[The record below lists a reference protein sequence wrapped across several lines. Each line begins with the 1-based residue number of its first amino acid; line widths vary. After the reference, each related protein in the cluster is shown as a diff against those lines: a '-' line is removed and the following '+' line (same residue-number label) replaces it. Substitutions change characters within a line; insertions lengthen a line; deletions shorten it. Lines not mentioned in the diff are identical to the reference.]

1 MISLL
6 RKGLVFFVCFGF
18 LFSVGPTFAAIQT
31 TSMPVSVNVMPG
43 CIITATPLVFGL
55 YNPNSAISTKSIAR
69 LNLLCT
75 LNTPYDIALDQGAG
89 DSATTRLR
97 TMSGPGFASI
107 RYTLSQNPT
116 HTINWGN
123 TVGVDTALRTGT
135 GIKQYLTVYGEIPA
149 KQNVEIGAY
158 RDVVNVSIIF

>member
-6 RKGLVFFVCFGF
+6 RKGLVFFICLWF
-18 LFSVGPTFAAIQT
+18 LEFISPTFAAIQT
-31 TSMPVSVNVMPG
+31 ISMPVSVNVLPG
-43 CIITATPLVFGL
+43 CIIAATPLVFGL
-55 YNPNSAISTKSIAR
+55 YNPNSVLSTKSIAR

-75 LNTPYDIALDQGAG
+75 LNTPYNIALDQGGG

-97 TMSGPGFASI
+97 TMSGPRFEAI

-123 TVGVDTALRTGT
+123 IVGVDTVLGNGT

-149 KQNVEIGAY
+149 KQNVEMGAY

>member
-1 MISLL
+1 MFSLL
-6 RKGLVFFVCFGF
+6 RKCIFFFCLGF
-18 LFSVGPTFAAIQT
+18 CITPALAAIQT
-31 TSMPVSVNVMPG
+31 ASMLVSVNVMPG

-55 YNPNSAISTKSIAR
+55 YTPYAAISTKSIAR
-69 LNLLCT
+69 LKLLCT
-75 LNTPYDIALDQGAG
+75 LNTPYNIALDQGSG

-97 TMSGPGFASI
+97 SMSGPGTETI
-107 RYTLSQNPT
+107 HYTLSQNPT

-123 TVGVDTALRTGT
+123 TLGIDTAVGSGT

-149 KQNVEIGAY
+149 KQNVSIGAY